1 MQEASVN
8 KNSLVNPIA
17 GATGVFIALAAAL
30 VAVLAVVFVF
40 STKDAGA
47 QSTSIEVKPSTLQL
61 GDVAVGSTEQTTI
74 KVTND
79 GNADVVIGGIDVQ
92 GDEAEVV
99 KLVDR
104 LTGDEFVVDALTGL
118 LQDPLTILEGE
129 QDRILDVVF
138 RVTEEGPVQFV
149 VEFLDDDPL
158 TDTIIDTVTVTG
170 EGRQCTIVGT
180 EGDDQGV
187 TAVRDTAAGT
197 EDQPEVVCGLG
208 GNDEIL
214 ATAGGNDIIVG
225 GPGNDTINM
234 KDRVR
239 KEYASGGSGKDLCK
253 PKDKKDKVKS
263 CGTKKKGK

>member
-1 MQEASVN
+1 MA
-8 KNSLVNPIA
+8 
-17 GATGVFIALAAAL
+17 
-30 VAVLAVVFVF
+30 AVLA
-40 STKDAGA
+40 GA
-47 QSTSIEVKPSTLQL
+47 LLAFFAFNAKPAEAQAEDVSIKVEPINVDL
-61 GDVAVGSTEQTTI
+61 GDIAAGSTEETTI
-74 KVTND
+74 KITNN
-79 GNADVVIGGIDVQ
+79 GDVQ
-92 GDEAEVV
+92 ATIGAID
-99 KLVDR
+99 LD
-104 LTGDEFVVDALTGL
+104 
-118 LQDPLTILEGE
+118 ILEGN
-129 QDRILDVVF
+129 LDPDDIQLVGENGVLA
-138 RVTEEGPVQFV
+138 G
-149 VEFLDDDPL
+149 FLDLLTGVLDLTDPL
-158 TDTIIDTVTVTG
+158 VIEPGETVELVIEVLPDGEGIINLTINLLEETSNTVLETVTVTG

-234 KDRVR
+234 KDGVR

-263 CGTKKKGK
+263 CGTKKKRR